1 VQLMRSRRAGARAV
15 ARAHFGLGAR
25 LGLDWLHAAIDQLPA
40 SGGWSSAARAR
51 LQSVSLSAHLRLS
64 AAALRP
70 APRSVGSG
78 LKPAARGAL
87 ERWEQVLRDLR
98 TLATPDLAALTV
110 AAEALEA
117 LAAAPAAA
125 LLA

>member
-1 VQLMRSRRAGARAV
+1 V

-40 SGGWSSAARAR
+40 TGGWASAAQAR
-51 LQSVSLSAHLRLS
+51 LQSASLAAHLRLS
-64 AAALRP
+64 ASSLTSSTKARA
-70 APRSVGSG
+70 GHG
-78 LKPAARGAL
+78 TGAARAAL

-98 TLATPDLAALTV
+98 ALTTPDLAALTV
-110 AAEALEA
+110 AVETLQS
-117 LAAAPAAA
+117 LAAHQLP